1 MRSPAQRQPKEARW
15 IHATPPNPA
24 RPTRRSRPPPP
35 PPPLIKGYL
44 RLGAKICG
52 APAWDPDFNCADF
65 LTLFRL
71 SDINA
76 RYARHFL
83 SDPLPR

>member
-1 MRSPAQRQPKEARW
+1 
-15 IHATPPNPA
+15 
-24 RPTRRSRPPPP
+24 
-35 PPPLIKGYL
+35 
-44 RLGAKICG
+44 
-52 APAWDPDFNCADF
+52 DPDFNCADF